1 MVFYCF
7 LHFGQSAS
15 LMVCGGGDEVC
26 NDDFH
31 IRQELVNTRDSK
43 FLFQQT
49 YAINATNDVGIG
61 WYFEASFASVSVSVS
76 ASLPVSVSVPISG
89 S

>member
-1 MVFYCF
+1 
-7 LHFGQSAS
+7 
-15 LMVCGGGDEVC
+15 MVCGGDEVC

-31 IRQELVNTRDSK
+31 IRQELVNTRDSR

-61 WYFEASFASVSVSVS
+61 WCFEASFAS
-76 ASLPVSVSVPISG
+76 ALSLYLLLSRFLYPYLSLVHSHRY
-89 S
+89 

>member
-1 MVFYCF
+1 
-7 LHFGQSAS
+7 
-15 LMVCGGGDEVC
+15 MVCGGDEVC

-31 IRQELVNTRDSK
+31 IRQELVNTRDSR

-61 WYFEASFASVSVSVS
+61 WCFEASFASVSVSVS
-76 ASLPVSVSVPISG
+76 VSLPVSVSVPVSG

>member
-1 MVFYCF
+1 
-7 LHFGQSAS
+7 
-15 LMVCGGGDEVC
+15 MVCGNEVC

-31 IRQELVNTRDSK
+31 IRQELVNTRDSR

-61 WYFEASFASVSVSVS
+61 WCFEASFASVSVSVS
-76 ASLPVSVSVPISG
+76 ASLPVSVSVLVSG